1 MTDELQDLARRAVA
15 CPAWRWVPG
24 MVITSD
30 RWPYRGGYGGIH
42 PRARVVN
49 VDTRCTPAEVEFSW
63 GYDCNDGGDPVRF
76 GCLPDFADPLT
87 VLALLLLVREAWR
100 DEGIAVRG
108 VWEGPGLRHWHVEAG
123 GAHGAEFAQLDGAHS
138 SEAAALVAALE
149 AAPVQS

>member
-1 MTDELQDLARRAVA
+1 MSESVQDLARRAVA
-15 CPAWRWVPG
+15 CRAWRWVPG
-24 MVITSD
+24 MVVVSEWPDCVPSD
-30 RWPYRGGYGGIH
+30 ALRG
-42 PRARVVN
+42 PARLVRVVKHG
-49 VDTRCTPAEVEFSW
+49 DCTEYEWAW
-63 GYDCNDGGDPVRF
+63 TWKNGDGGRMPADA
-76 GCLPDFADPLT
+76 LPDITDPLT